1 MSDPTDKDEVPAEG
15 ADQATAVENSGAAA
29 GGSAADA
36 EKSGAGAG
44 ESAAAAQKSGAGAG
58 ESGAAAEQPAT
69 ATGDSAAAEEPGTAA
84 GGSAAGAE
92 KSGAGAGEA
101 ATGGKPAA
109 PATPAAGAAAPASGK
124 LAKSSVVEA
133 AGESSTTAATEPAS
147 ESTAS
152 GRKLTRPVIALA
164 ATAALLVAA
173 IATSITLFVQ
183 NNNLNAL
190 EDARAEAQ
198 AAACTYAPV
207 LAEYDAKNLD
217 AYFQGV
223 LDGATGDWKQ
233 QFADTSKE
241 LRDVLAKGE
250 VISKADDV
258 QCAIKSADETSAEAI
273 VVIGQTI
280 TSLGTQGKPAPGQL
294 SMVMR
299 LQKID
304 GRWLV
309 NNVNSPL
316 APNQP

>member
-1 MSDPTDKDEVPAEG
+1 MSDPTDKDAVPAEG
-15 ADQATAVENSGAAA
+15 ANSAAAEEKPAPSEVPAAAQKPAASETPRAVASPTAGAAA
-29 GGSAADA
+29 GGDA
-36 EKSGAGAG
+36 TRAKTST
-44 ESAAAAQKSGAGAG
+44 
-58 ESGAAAEQPAT
+58 AE
-69 ATGDSAAAEEPGTAA
+69 AE
-84 GGSAAGAE
+84 
-92 KSGAGAGEA
+92 
-101 ATGGKPAA
+101 
-109 PATPAAGAAAPASGK
+109 
-124 LAKSSVVEA
+124 
-133 AGESSTTAATEPAS
+133 GESSTTAGEP
-147 ESTAS
+147 
-152 GRKLTRPVIALA
+152 GRKLSRPVIALA
-164 ATAALLVAA
+164 AAAVLLVAA
-173 IATSITLFVQ
+173 IATSITLFIQ
-183 NNNLNAL
+183 NSNHTAL

-241 LRDVLAKGE
+241 LRDVLSKGE

>member
-1 MSDPTDKDEVPAEG
+1 MSDPTGNDAVSAEDSNSPAPAAAAEPSA
-15 ADQATAVENSGAAA
+15 ADSATAGTPRAESATGTTRAESAADSVAAETTAADAA
-29 GGSAADA
+29 GARKSATDSAATDKPASSSAATDKRAAGSAAT
-36 EKSGAGAG
+36 EKP
-44 ESAAAAQKSGAGAG
+44 AAADTTADTSRAV
-58 ESGAAAEQPAT
+58 AT
-69 ATGDSAAAEEPGTAA
+69 PT
-84 GGSAAGAE
+84 
-92 KSGAGAGEA
+92 AGEA
-101 ATGGKPAA
+101 AGGG
-109 PATPAAGAAAPASGK
+109 ATR
-124 LAKSSVVEA
+124 AKTPSAEA
-133 AGESSTTAATEPAS
+133 EGESSTS
-147 ESTAS
+147 ES
-152 GRKLTRPVIALA
+152 GRTITRPMIALA
-164 ATAALLVAA
+164 ATAALLIAA

-183 NNNLNAL
+183 NNNHTTL

-198 AAACTYAPV
+198 KAACDYAPI

-223 LDGATGDWKQ
+223 LAGATGDWKD
-233 QFADTSKE
+233 QFEDTSRE
-241 LRDVLAKGE
+241 LRDVLSKGE

>member
-1 MSDPTDKDEVPAEG
+1 MSDPTDKDA
-15 ADQATAVENSGAAA
+15 ARAAA
-29 GGSAADA
+29 GDAAAEEKSATAEKPAAAAESAPGQESGSA
-36 EKSGAGAG
+36 EKSAAPGD
-44 ESAAAAQKSGAGAG
+44 SAAADK
-58 ESGAAAEQPAT
+58 PA
-69 ATGDSAAAEEPGTAA
+69 ATGDSAAAD
-84 GGSAAGAE
+84 
-92 KSGAGAGEA
+92 
-101 ATGGKPAA
+101 KPAA
-109 PATPAAGAAAPASGK
+109 AEKPTAAESTTAETPRAVASPTAGAAPGGDATR
-124 LAKSSVVEA
+124 AKTTTAEA
-133 AGESSTTAATEPAS
+133 EGESSTTADRSART
-147 ESTAS
+147 
-152 GRKLTRPVIALA
+152 LIALA
-164 ATAALLVAA
+164 ATAALLIAA
-173 IATSITLFVQ
+173 IAASITLFIQ
-183 NNNLNAL
+183 NSNHTAL
-190 EDARAEAQ
+190 EDARKEAQ
-198 AAACTYAPV
+198 QAACTYAPV

-241 LRDVLAKGE
+241 LRDVLSQGE

-304 GRWLV
+304 DRWLV

>member
-1 MSDPTDKDEVPAEG
+1 MSDPTDKDEIPAEG
-15 ADQATAVENSGAAA
+15 
-29 GGSAADA
+29 
-36 EKSGAGAG
+36 
-44 ESAAAAQKSGAGAG
+44 
-58 ESGAAAEQPAT
+58 
-69 ATGDSAAAEEPGTAA
+69 GDSAAAEPK
-84 GGSAAGAE
+84 SAAAAEVKPMTGAESAAE
-92 KSGAGAGEA
+92 KSA
-101 ATGGKPAA
+101 AAETSRAVASP
-109 PATPAAGAAAPASGK
+109 TAGAAAGSDATR
-124 LAKSSVVEA
+124 AKSSTAEA
-133 AGESSTTAATEPAS
+133 EGESSATAKS
-147 ESTAS
+147 AS
-152 GRKLTRPVIALA
+152 GRKITRPVIALA
-164 ATAALLVAA
+164 ATAALLIAA

-183 NNNLNAL
+183 NNNLDAL

-198 AAACTYAPV
+198 EAACTYAPV
-207 LAEYDAKNLD
+207 LAEYDAENLD

-250 VISKADDV
+250 VISEADDV

>member
-1 MSDPTDKDEVPAEG
+1 MSDPTDKD
-15 ADQATAVENSGAAA
+15 TAPA
-29 GGSAADA
+29 GGGDSAADA
-36 EKSGAGAG
+36 KPAAAA
-44 ESAAAAQKSGAGAG
+44 ESAAAEPAPAEKS
-58 ESGAAAEQPAT
+58 AAAEKPAV
-69 ATGDSAAAEEPGTAA
+69 AAEPAAAGDSAAAEPAA
-84 GGSAAGAE
+84 GEKPATGDKASAAAM
-92 KSGAGAGEA
+92 
-101 ATGGKPAA
+101 
-109 PATPAAGAAAPASGK
+109 PAAGAAAAASGE
-124 LAKSSVVEA
+124 LAKSSPAEA
-133 AGESSTTAATEPAS
+133 AGESSAS
-147 ESTAS
+147 ETPAS
-152 GRKLTRPVIALA
+152 GRKISRPVLALA
-164 ATAALLVAA
+164 ATAAVAVAA

-183 NNNLNAL
+183 NQNQTAL

-198 AAACTYAPV
+198 QAACTYAPV

-223 LDGATGDWKQ
+223 LDGATGDWKE
-233 QFADTSKE
+233 QFEDTSTE
-241 LRDVLAKGE
+241 LRDVLSKGE

-258 QCAIKSADETSAEAI
+258 QCAIKTADETSAEAI